1 MLRDNQTDFT
11 WSGRRKVRLPGKSL
25 IMPFLLVG
33 LGIWLG
39 RAYFS
44 NAPIEDLVSIN
55 LESKPLPKSEP
66 LPKLAEPLKVPSSPS
81 VSKPQPPPPVS
92 KPPLLIAPISEPP
105 LPTEV
110 LNVPRPQTVQVHKP
124 NVAVKKPAPSLAR
137 DAERARDYRALRE
150 ELLSRSN

>member
-11 WSGRRKVRLPGKSL
+11 WSGRKKVRLPGKSL

-33 LGIWLG
+33 LGFWLG

-44 NAPIEDLVSIN
+44 NTPVEDLVSIN

-81 VSKPQPPPPVS
+81 VSTPQLPPPVS
-92 KPPLLIAPISEPP
+92 ELPLLTAPISDPP

-110 LNVPRPQTVQVHKP
+110 LNVPRPQTVEVHKP
-124 NVAVKKPAPSLAR
+124 NVALKKTAPSL
-137 DAERARDYRALRE
+137 AERARDYRALRE
-150 ELLSRSN
+150 ELLSQSD